1 MEKISG
7 FIFDMN
13 GTIIDDMPYH
23 ITAWH
28 DIVNEMGANLTM
40 EEVKVQ
46 CYGKNEEVL
55 ERIFPG
61 RLSQEEKKELE
72 IKKETHYQEVYRPKM
87 KWIDGLDS
95 FLKKAK
101 QKNIEMGI
109 GSAAIMFNIDFILDG
124 LNLRPY
130 FNPKAIVSA
139 DHVEYSKPDPETFL
153 KCAEQLGVPAA
164 ACVVFEDAPKG
175 VETALNAGMRCVVLT
190 TMHRA
195 DEFSSYPNIVCF
207 IKDYTDKSLDQL
219 FA

>member
-1 MEKISG
+1 MDKISG

-23 ITAWH
+23 IAAWH
-28 DIVNEMGANLTM
+28 DIVNEMGANLSM
-40 EEVKVQ
+40 EEVKAQ

-61 RLSQEEKKELE
+61 RLSMEEKKALE
-72 IKKETHYQEVYRPKM
+72 IKKETYYQQVYRSKM
-87 KWIDGLDS
+87 KWINGLDS
-95 FLKKAK
+95 FLAKAK
-101 QKNIEMGI
+101 EKNIEMGI

-124 LNLRPY
+124 LSLRHY
-130 FNPKAIVSA
+130 FNPGAIVSA

-153 KCAEQLGVPAA
+153 KCAALLAVRAA
-164 ACVVFEDAPKG
+164 ECIVFEDAPKG

-190 TMHRA
+190 TMHTA
-195 DEFSSYPNIVCF
+195 DEFEAYPNIVCF

-219 FA
+219 FV